1 MIATH
6 CDRYVSR
13 TKINEKQKKKKK
25 KTTVKVFSSDIF
37 VGVTYLFKESLYIF
51 LEIFASGIAG
61 RNFNLLADVLGVLKA
76 TVEQQRFLLKEILL

>member
-6 CDRYVSR
+6 YDCYVSS
-13 TKINEKQKKKKK
+13 TKIEEKVK
-25 KTTVKVFSSDIF
+25 KTTVKVFSTDIF

-76 TVEQQRFLLKEILL
+76 TVEQRFLLKEILL